1 MKKKKN
7 VKVEETVKIEK
18 DEKIDKNKAVSIDE
32 AVKIIKEAK
41 KAKFDESVE
50 IHIKLGI
57 DPKKGDQMV
66 RSTAVLPHGIG
77 KTKKIAVITAD
88 DNQKEAQNA
97 GADIVG
103 GKEMIEKIKTS
114 GKVNFDVLVATADVM
129 KDLAK
134 IAKILGPR
142 GLMPSPKNE
151 TITNNISKT
160 VEELKKGKI
169 SFKND
174 DTSNIHQIIGKI
186 SFTENQLVENFKAF
200 IDEIKKAKPSSSKG
214 TYMKNIV
221 ICSTMGKGVRVN
233 V

>member
-1 MKKKKN
+1 MKKKKMEKN
-7 VKVEETVKIEK
+7 KEIVKAEK
-18 DEKIDKNKAVSIDE
+18 NEKIDKNKAVSIEE
-32 AVKIIKEAK
+32 AVKIIKEKK

-50 IHIKLGI
+50 VHLNLGI

-66 RSTAVLPHGIG
+66 RATAVLPHGIG
-77 KTKKIAVITAD
+77 KTKKIAVITAE
-88 DNQKEAQNA
+88 DNQKEAQKA
-97 GADIVG
+97 GADVVG

-114 GKVNFDVLVATADVM
+114 GKIDFDVLVATADVM

-174 DTSNIHQIIGKI
+174 DTANVHQVIGKL
-186 SFTENQLVENFKAF
+186 SFTEKQLVENFNAF

-214 TYMKNIV
+214 TYIKTIV
-221 ICSTMGKGVRVN
+221 LCSTMGKGVRVS